1 LSLIL
6 HNSKSSASFQ
16 KYIEKEQTRI
26 QVEDAGF
33 AGDSLSPRSTKIT
46 GDARVAEQQLFVSDI
61 LYELSKE
68 FTYKAYAAPDLRD
81 KKLPAS
87 STFPSIWSASF
98 QLY

>member
-1 LSLIL
+1 M
-6 HNSKSSASFQ
+6 
-16 KYIEKEQTRI
+16 RI

-33 AGDSLSPRSTKIT
+33 AADPISPRSGKIT
-46 GDARVAEQQLFVSDI
+46 GDARVAEQQLFVSDV

-87 STFPSIWSASF
+87 SAFSYPIYISHCSSKIIGCC
-98 QLY
+98 